1 MRALHRHERYIVT
14 SATSSRAL
22 HRHERCECYE
32 HCGTTVSHAT
42 HRRKLRIVS
51 NRTSLCAARCR
62 KHPTIAGIS
71 SWQAEHPSKQH
82 RYRLTLL
89 CAKLISS
96 PLPVRHHLGE
106 KCFKAGAMISNEQMA
121 HFMHH
126 HIFQTFRRIQRQT
139 SIDANFSR

>member
-1 MRALHRHERYIVT
+1 MRSLHRHERYIVT
-14 SATSSRAL
+14 SVTSATSLRVLRAL
-22 HRHERCECYE
+22 RRYSIARN
-32 HCGTTVSHAT
+32 TSPQIT
-42 HRRKLRIVS
+42 HRFEQNIAV
-51 NRTSLCAARCR
+51 AARCR
-62 KHPTIAGIS
+62 KHSIIAGIS

-82 RYRLTLL
+82 HYRLTLL

-121 HFMHH
+121 HFMHY